1 MQTKLGFTKMSVI
14 EFEQWIKSIRVGRT
28 ILKVQQHHTYSPSY
42 VHFNGTN
49 HFERQQAMK
58 NHHVGHNGW
67 ADIGQ
72 HFTIFPDGSILTGR
86 NLEKTPACITGNNAN
101 SICIENFGNFDLNG
115 DVMTTAQK
123 EAIVEV
129 TALLCK
135 RFGLVVNTNSIV
147 YHHWYDLSSGVRNN
161 GTKNNKSC
169 PGTNFF
175 GGNKVQDC
183 ETKFL
188 PLVRAKLST
197 DSILVETPDV
207 LNYVVVNAKSLNVRV
222 KPTSDSAKAT
232 DRSSLTLGSVL
243 RVFKEKE
250 GWLKISNSQE
260 HWIFG
265 KFTQPVQKAIV
276 TVDALNVRSGS
287 DTSFPKV
294 GSYLKGE
301 EVFVI
306 EEKNNWCKVSM
317 DEKWVNKKFLK
328 F

>member
-14 EFEQWIKSIRVGRT
+14 EFEQWIKTTRVGRT

-42 VHFNGTN
+42 VHFNGAN
-49 HFERQQAMK
+49 HFERQLAMK
-58 NHHVGHNGW
+58 NHHVCHNGW

-135 RFGLVVNTNSIV
+135 RFGLAVNTNSIV

-175 GGNKVQDC
+175 GGNKVLDC

-197 DSILVETPDV
+197 DSILVETPEV
-207 LNYVVVNAKSLNVRV
+207 LNYVVVTAKSLNVRV
-222 KPTSDSAKAT
+222 KPASDSAKAT

-260 HWIFG
+260 HWIFS
-265 KFTQPVQKAIV
+265 KHTKPVQKALV

-287 DTSFPKV
+287 DASFPKV

-301 EVFVI
+301 EVFVV

-317 DEKWVNKKFLK
+317 DEKWVSKKFLK